1 MNREETLPSMQ
12 CDTFTI
18 IGYFTQP
25 GSCLYNVAS
34 VTSPIGTTWQDS
46 VCVSVVNVCNVP
58 NAITLPDSSF
68 SLPLNN
74 SYSNSNF
81 VLQGRFYVDDTLTLI
96 NCHVYAY
103 PGAQIIV
110 LPTGLLTLDGTTIE
124 GCTQM
129 WRGVRLN
136 KNAKIIMRENSIIM
150 DADTGITALH
160 GSAFDL
166 RFSSVI
172 NCIVGIAVPKQMGM
186 NNVQGYVNGCKFG
199 LYATAF
205 KPDYAGQ
212 NAHHALPRSCME
224 FNDVVMTI
232 GDKDTNEFRN
242 SNWGIY
248 SLRSDL
254 TVKTCRFRNMVAA
267 GSLYGT
273 ATHKGTAVVAE
284 SKTAATAGM
293 ITFTNSSI
301 DSCVYGTY
309 TEWTTARVYSI
320 NAAHVSAVG
329 SYHLYCNSTGMS
341 TTVNNCNITAGKAG
355 ITFQNSERGTMTAA
369 GNAIKVTAGG
379 SSVGINIISTT
390 TNFGN
395 YQIMNNPSI
404 EAVNGSGIVAN
415 NAKNVNVINNFVKLS
430 GNTKNGI
437 ELTGCDTSTVSC
449 NVISGRYPAQT
460 YQNKGIYS
468 RFNNECYFGCN
479 FTDSTRTGV
488 FFSGSN
494 SGTKFRGNEIKRHN
508 IGLVL
513 DSSAVIDTQAH
524 AGNIWTSIYTSGY
537 GAWNDNWQPN
547 SNLFLSLFITNP
559 SLGATYNPSVPL
571 GVPNDLGWFFYDTLG
586 HTFECDGLLLC
597 TDNPAKRSDGSVEIK
612 EAIAS
617 DSAVSSAFV
626 PESKMIAQMDL
637 FKELKEDSVLRSSKT
652 VFENFVSDKE
662 NNSIGYLYK
671 TNEKLKEVGS
681 YSLQQQS
688 TLHLADSIMY
698 VYLNEVQTLD
708 SIAANDSTVDNL
720 QARELLMNNI
730 QSQIIIKEN
739 IINQVQPDNVSK
751 INQAVVFNSLV
762 SANELPDYNK
772 KVVNE
777 IYFHYLLQG
786 KDTLSAYSSQIFSV
800 ATQCPLTGGKA
811 VYVARALMSLL
822 NDTLE
827 YEDNCTQNVNFR
839 LQQNEKVNEI
849 IKNNEIKIIPNPAYT
864 FADVIIPDDYSG
876 ICKVKLIDA
885 SSRILLE
892 QNFDCSKKKYR
903 IETSTLQSGVYQV
916 QVIING
922 SINKNSK
929 LIILK

>member
-1 MNREETLPSMQ
+1 MNKEATVQSMQ
-12 CDTFTI
+12 CDTFTVS
-18 IGYFTQP
+18 GYFTSP
-25 GSCLYNVAS
+25 GSCFYNIAS
-34 VTSPIGTTWQDS
+34 VTSPANTVWKDS
-46 VCVSVVNVCNVP
+46 VCVSVINVCNVP
-58 NAITLPDSSF
+58 NAQQIADSSF
-68 SLPLNN
+68 SLPMSA
-74 SYSNSNF
+74 SYSNASF
-81 VLQGRFYVDDTLTLI
+81 VLHGRFYVDDTLTLI

-205 KPDYAGQ
+205 KPDFSGQ

-273 ATHKGTAVVAE
+273 TTHKGTAVVAE

-395 YQIMNNPSI
+395 YQILNNPYI

-415 NAKNVNVINNFVKLS
+415 SAKNANVINNLVKLS
-430 GNTKNGI
+430 GNTTNGI
-437 ELTGCDTSTVSC
+437 ALTGCDSSTVSC
-449 NVISGRYPAQT
+449 NTVSGRYPT
-460 YQNKGIYS
+460 VSYQNKGINVS
-468 RFNNECYFGCN
+468 HSTNNFMSCN
-479 FTDSTRTGV
+479 FTDSTYFGNY
-488 FFSGSN
+488 FEGACN
-494 SGTKFRGNEIKRHN
+494 GTRFRGTQMNRHFE
-508 IGLVL
+508 GLRL
-513 DSSAVIDTQAH
+513 FTNAVIDTQAH
-524 AGNIWTSIYTSGY
+524 AGNLWFGPFTTGGY
-537 GAWNDNWQPN
+537 GANNLNNGFLFNLQQSAFLIDYSYGVNYIPTIPANNTGWIQPQTGN
-547 SNLFLSLFITNP
+547 EFDCT
-559 SLGATYNPSVPL
+559 
-571 GVPNDLGWFFYDTLG
+571 
-586 HTFECDGLLLC
+586 GLLLC
-597 TDNPAKRSDGSVEIK
+597 TDETHERNAATQLQLTIAEDSLKTAEFSDETKIMAKKYLYKDLKENDSLANGNFLLTSFLAANENTATGQLYDVNNAIK
-612 EAIAS
+612 EADIIGGVES
-617 DSAVSSAFV
+617 QTLSMLSSLTDS
-626 PESKMIAQMDL
+626 IIGNIDYL
-637 FKELKEDSVLRSSKT
+637 DSLANT
-652 VFENFVSDKE
+652 D
-662 NNSIGYLYK
+662 
-671 TNEKLKEVGS
+671 
-681 YSLQQQS
+681 S
-688 TLHLADSIMY
+688 TLILNNLRDSLVQQLINALQNKTDL
-698 VYLNEVQTLD
+698 LNQLGQVKEQSL
-708 SIAANDSTVDNL
+708 I
-720 QARELLMNNI
+720 NI
-730 QSQIIIKEN
+730 QSLSNSIITNNTPDEYEKEMN
-739 IINQVQPDNVSK
+739 DVEIAYQTGGISELQSRYSQVL
-751 INQAVVFNSLV
+751 AVAVL
-762 SANELPDYNK
+762 
-772 KVVNE
+772 
-777 IYFHYLLQG
+777 
-786 KDTLSAYSSQIFSV
+786 
-800 ATQCPLTGGKA
+800 CPHVGGKA
-811 VYVARALMSLL
+811 VYKARSFMTLL
-822 NDTLE
+822 NDTIE
-827 YEDNCTQNVNFR
+827 YDDTSVCTQAGYR
-839 LQQNEKVNEI
+839 KAAANEQTK
-849 IKNNEIKIIPNPAYT
+849 EIKESIRIVPNPASNKIGVELT
-864 FADVIIPDDYSG
+864 GIDDG
-876 ICKVKLIDA
+876 ICKIQIRNALNEIVYDSEFNCSEKNHLINVNYLSGGIYSITVNAD
-885 SSRILLE
+885 
-892 QNFDCSKKKYR
+892 NKKSL
-903 IETSTLQSGVYQV
+903 I
-916 QVIING
+916 
-922 SINKNSK
+922 SK
-929 LIILK
+929 LTIVR